1 MPKTRSTAIVVVTA
15 LATAMLAGGCSF
27 QDAICRGGEYPV
39 KAIGNAT
46 GGACVPDN
54 QNPPA
59 GYVRYPAGK
68 VPKHVDDKWDKY
80 WSDKIVD
87 KNGNIVG

>member
-1 MPKTRSTAIVVVTA
+1 MPKTRSTAIVV
-15 LATAMLAGGCSF
+15 ATAFATVLLAGGCSF

-46 GGACVPDN
+46 GAACVPDN
-54 QNPPA
+54 QDQPA